1 MQKLLKKQQ
10 GFTLLEL
17 VIVIVII
24 SILALIGFQALVD
37 GPKRARDTQRKND
50 LRNIKTALETY
61 FTDFSEYPAA
71 TASLQPD
78 YIKDVPEDPQSK
90 AAYGYATTGTPPSSF
105 TLTAT
110 LERNDQQATPA
121 GSKTYTVSSSN

>member
-24 SILALIGFQALVD
+24 AILALIGFQALVD

-61 FTDFSEYPAA
+61 FTDFNEYPAA
-71 TASLQPD
+71 TNNLQPD
-78 YIKDVPEDPQSK
+78 YMKDVPEDPQTK
-90 AAYGYATTGTPPSSF
+90 GAYTYTTTGTPPATFVLES
-105 TLTAT
+105 T

-121 GSKTYTVSSSN
+121 GSKTYQVTSTN